1 MLAGVVVVLVQ
12 QFRLEMVEQV
22 VAQMGQQTLQP
33 PQHLIT

>member
-1 MLAGVVVVLVQ
+1 MPVVVAAGVVQ
-12 QFRLEMVEQV
+12 QLRLEMVELV